1 MERSPRGGRGGGR
14 AVPPEWRPA
23 ALAAAIVTGLIAGG
37 IIWFAQAQ
45 ISGSTSSPPKG
56 VVGFVGGC
64 KPFSVH
70 AQNRYTPAGTVV
82 RAAPSRSAAEVGG
95 YAPNELVPINGWV
108 RTQAA
113 YPSNSPP
120 FDSDAWVHVADN
132 SGWVSFAG
140 VRADPTVLDPTG
152 FDPDGGRPV
161 PLDPTCSGSIR

>member
-1 MERSPRGGRGGGR
+1 
-14 AVPPEWRPA
+14 
-23 ALAAAIVTGLIAGG
+23 
-37 IIWFAQAQ
+37 
-45 ISGSTSSPPKG
+45 
-56 VVGFVGGC
+56 
-64 KPFSVH
+64 VH
-70 AQNRYTPAGTVV
+70 AQSRYNPIGTVV

-95 YAPNELVPINGWV
+95 YAPNELVPVNGWV

-120 FDSDAWVHVADN
+120 FDSDAWFHVADN

-161 PLDPTCSGSIR
+161 PLDPRCSGTIR